1 MLLTDEY
8 ARALI
13 IRVQHNYTKTI
24 YRAGKSGRKE
34 QIEQCSQQC
43 QLPNQRAGS
52 STQQEIAN
60 FQNRLNNGMMQCN
73 EDAQSLVTPDMAD
86 DTRKMKK
93 VEDSLLKCIEGVV
106 DKSTGGL
113 KPMKQRIE
121 SQIS

>member
-1 MLLTDEY
+1 
-8 ARALI
+8 
-13 IRVQHNYTKTI
+13 
-24 YRAGKSGRKE
+24 
-34 QIEQCSQQC
+34 
-43 QLPNQRAGS
+43 
-52 STQQEIAN
+52 
-60 FQNRLNNGMMQCN
+60 MMQCN
-73 EDAQSLVTPDMAD
+73 EDAQSLVTPDMVD

>member
-1 MLLTDEY
+1 
-8 ARALI
+8 
-13 IRVQHNYTKTI
+13 
-24 YRAGKSGRKE
+24 
-34 QIEQCSQQC
+34 
-43 QLPNQRAGS
+43 
-52 STQQEIAN
+52 
-60 FQNRLNNGMMQCN
+60 MMQCN